1 MIHKY
6 FHNQLLKELCN
17 KGKMKNALIPGRE
30 QGMLQSIVGYRC
42 NENCS
47 DFESYCTDFDVV
59 LGGIDK

>member
-1 MIHKY
+1 
-6 FHNQLLKELCN
+6 
-17 KGKMKNALIPGRE
+17 MKNALMPGRE